1 MKNIHILFGMAQL
14 DIRHLEMLIAIGDA
28 ATVTHAADRL
38 GITQSALSHRIR
50 EAERRLDAALFKKV
64 GRRLHMTPAGERL
77 HAAARRAV
85 DELVRAEEE
94 VRALTEEIS
103 HLVRLGQGT
112 YSRFHWLPEFLS
124 DFFIQAP
131 DVEVDLV
138 ARATHYPFSAL
149 SEGAVDVVLVLG
161 EKHSEP
167 RFRWHRLA
175 PDPLVAIMAPDH
187 PLAAKPFIVAEDLA
201 DERYI
206 TYSMTPEPGFEWER
220 LMRPANVLPRRI
232 SEVQLPEAIID
243 LVRAGFGV
251 SILSAWAVEPEVTDG
266 TLVSR
271 PVTEDGL
278 MLDWWAVTRREEKPD
293 SPARRLAEAL
303 TAWSRRHTGG
313 LATLGFGGG
322 DEGA

>member
-1 MKNIHILFGMAQL
+1 MPQL
-14 DIRHLEMLIAIGDA
+14 DIRHLEMLIAIGEA
-28 ATVTHAADRL
+28 GGVTHAADRL

-50 EAERRLDAALFKKV
+50 EAERRLDTALFKKV

-77 HAAARRAV
+77 HAAALRAI
-85 DELVRAEEE
+85 DEVSRAEEE
-94 VRALTEEIS
+94 VRALSGNIS

-112 YSRFHWLPEFLS
+112 YSRFHWLPEFLGE
-124 DFFIQAP
+124 FFAMAP
-131 DVEVDLV
+131 EVEVDLV

-149 SEGAVDVVLVLG
+149 SEGVVDVVMVLG
-161 EKHSEP
+161 ERHSEP
-167 RFRWHRLA
+167 RFRWHKLA

-187 PLAAKPFIVAEDLA
+187 PLTAKPYIVAEDLA

-206 TYSMTPEPGFEWER
+206 TYSMTSEPGFEWER